1 MTRAEYVS
9 DAVVHVTGIVLVVGA
24 VPPLIYLTAVNGG
37 GSALFGVSIY
47 AATLVLMILA
57 SALYNM
63 IRSESWAQTLCRLDH
78 SAIYLKIAGT
88 YSGFAL
94 IAGQGAGALSVL
106 WGIAA
111 AGIWL
116 KIAAPGRYR
125 MLGIALYLGMG
136 WVGAVLCWGLFVSLP
151 PAAMALIV
159 AGGLIYTAGV
169 AFFLWETL
177 PHNQAVWHVFVLVAT
192 MLLYAAMVLAVV

>member
-9 DAVVHVTGIVLVVGA
+9 DAVVHVAGLVLVAGA
-24 VPPLIYLTAVNGG
+24 VPWLILMAADNGHPP
-37 GSALFGVSIY
+37 ATLGVSNY
-47 AATLVLMILA
+47 GASLALMILA

-63 IRSESWAQTLCRLDH
+63 ILSERWGRILCRLDH

-88 YSGFAL
+88 FSGFAL
-94 IAGQGAGALSVL
+94 IAGQGLGILSVI

-136 WVGAVLCWGLFVSLP
+136 WAGVLVGWDIFAGLPSGALP
-151 PAAMALIV
+151 LII
-159 AGGLIYTAGV
+159 AGGLLYTAGV
-169 AFFLWETL
+169 AFFLWEAL
-177 PHNQAVWHVFVLVAT
+177 PHNLAVWHVFVLVASG
-192 MLLYAAMVLAVV
+192 LLFAAMVTSVT